1 MNRSSSIPNCRP
13 RREWLRV
20 GGISALGLGLG
31 SLLADRA
38 ASAAGNE
45 RSFGR
50 ARSCIVL
57 FLSGGPPQHET
68 FDPKPA
74 APVEVRGPFLPI
86 ATRVPGIEI
95 SELLP
100 RTARI
105 AKHLTIVRSLSTG
118 INAHAASGYSILT
131 GYPHP
136 AGNRDEPASPTDR
149 PSLASVAAQMLAGGS
164 GPLGAVTLPERIVNN
179 PGVAWP
185 GQDGGFMGRSWDPL
199 LLACEPASPRGR
211 ADSLCLPEDVDLA
224 RLGQRRSLLNQV
236 ELAFAST
243 ERGGS
248 WRQYD
253 ATARRALD
261 VLTQATTGEAFDLSR
276 EPASVRDEYGRHKF
290 GQSVLLARRLVE
302 AGGRL
307 VQVNFPREPG
317 DLNIG
322 NPLWD
327 THSNNAGRV
336 RETLCPALDQAYP
349 ALVADLAARG
359 LLDETLVV
367 LVGEFGRSPRINKL
381 GGRDHWG
388 TVFSACLA
396 GAGLPGGRLVGASD
410 RLGGEPKTHPIGPA
424 ELAATI
430 LHLLGI
436 RPESEFHDR
445 LGRPQRA
452 SAGQPRA
459 DILG

>member
-1 MNRSSSIPNCRP
+1 MNGSLPIPSCMP

-31 SLLADRA
+31 PLLADRA
-38 ASAAGNE
+38 MSAASNE

-74 APVEVRGPFLPI
+74 APIEVRGPFAPI
-86 ATRVPGIEI
+86 GTTVPGIEI

-105 AKHLTIVRSLSTG
+105 AEHLSIVRSMSTG
-118 INAHAASGYSILT
+118 ISAHAASGYWMLT

-136 AGNRDEPASPTDR
+136 AGNRDEPAAPTDR
-149 PSLASVAAQMLAGGS
+149 PSLSGLAAQLLAGGP
-164 GPLGAVTLPERIVNN
+164 GPLGAVTLPERLVNN
-179 PGVAWP
+179 PGVPWP

-199 LLACEPASPRGR
+199 LLACDPASAGGR
-211 ADSLCLPEDVDLA
+211 VDSLSLPADIDLA
-224 RLGQRRSLLNQV
+224 RFRVRRSLLNQV
-236 ELAFAST
+236 EQAFAAA
-243 ERGGS
+243 ERDGT
-248 WRQYD
+248 WRQYG
-253 ATARRALD
+253 ATTRRALD
-261 VLTQATTGEAFDLSR
+261 VLTQAATGEAFDLSR
-276 EPASVRDEYGRHKF
+276 EPARVRDEYGRHKF

-302 AGGRL
+302 AGVRL
-307 VQVNFPREPG
+307 VQVNFPREAG
-317 DLNIG
+317 DLSSG

-327 THSNNAGRV
+327 THSNNAERL

-349 ALVADLAARG
+349 ALVADLAVRG

-367 LVGEFGRSPRINKL
+367 LTGEFGRSPRINRI

-396 GAGLPGGRLVGASD
+396 GAGLPGGRVIGASD
-410 RLGGEPKTHPIGPA
+410 RLGAEPMTRPMGPA
-424 ELAATI
+424 DLAATI

-436 RPESEFHDR
+436 RPDSEFHDR

-452 SAGQPRA
+452 SVGLPRA
-459 DILG
+459 DLLG